1 MSTSYSQREKF
12 TEGAVSGSPAWT
24 QSTILVVD
32 DSSVDR
38 RFVGMFVRKAMGCQV
53 VYAENG
59 REALELIVKESP
71 QAILTDLQMP
81 EINGLQLVKSVRDMH
96 PGIPVILMTA
106 HGSSR
111 LALEALKAGAF
122 HYVSKT
128 AIVRELP
135 KTLEK
140 ALVAFE
146 KNRGRRR
153 LLGCLL
159 GQDARFCL
167 ENDPSLVAALLDH
180 FREQLEDLNFGD
192 ATARMRVAVALQEA
206 LSNALYHGNL
216 EVSSDLRQDDEREF
230 YKLADQRRALF
241 PYRDRRLFIHSRFEK
256 DSILFTIRDEGP
268 GYDTSCCSK
277 EVDSGELMRVGGRG
291 LLLIRT
297 FMDEV
302 THNEKGNVITMVKYG
317 GSAQELGPD

>member
-1 MSTSYSQREKF
+1 M
-12 TEGAVSGSPAWT
+12 
-24 QSTILVVD
+24 
-32 DSSVDR
+32 
-38 RFVGMFVRKAMGCQV
+38 
-53 VYAENG
+53 
-59 REALELIVKESP
+59 
-71 QAILTDLQMP
+71 
-81 EINGLQLVKSVRDMH
+81 
-96 PGIPVILMTA
+96 
-106 HGSSR
+106 
-111 LALEALKAGAF
+111 
-122 HYVSKT
+122 
-128 AIVRELP
+128 
-135 KTLEK
+135 
-140 ALVAFE
+140 
-146 KNRGRRR
+146 
-153 LLGCLL
+153 L

-230 YKLADQRRALF
+230 YKLAEQRRALF